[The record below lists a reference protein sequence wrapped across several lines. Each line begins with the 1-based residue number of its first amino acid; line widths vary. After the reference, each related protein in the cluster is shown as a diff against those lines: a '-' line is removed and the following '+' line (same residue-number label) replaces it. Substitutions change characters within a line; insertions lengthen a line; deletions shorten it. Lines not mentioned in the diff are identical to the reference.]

1 MSGEREARGG
11 FSLYALTY
19 TQINTRFPHTQPLS
33 LFPQTFLSFFPHQT
47 LTLSPNPNHN
57 PSSFFKPPK
66 SSTLTLNSHTTLPKT
81 PMDSQPNNLYDTASQ
96 PDTGNDA
103 YTFIEFNTQGED
115 FDYPDFRD
123 PIRPSAWPTP
133 SDSISD
139 AADHQSDA
147 SPVSAAP
154 GSATKAR
161 GPAGSSSSSQAAV
174 DALAAG
180 MSGLNFE
187 ETGDDDNYEYGKGD
201 FTEHACRYCGVQ
213 NPACVVRCNVP
224 SCRKWFCN
232 SRGNTSGSHIVNH
245 LVGGVI
251 AVCYDVI

>member
-1 MSGEREARGG
+1 
-11 FSLYALTY
+11 
-19 TQINTRFPHTQPLS
+19 
-33 LFPQTFLSFFPHQT
+33 
-47 LTLSPNPNHN
+47 
-57 PSSFFKPPK
+57 
-66 SSTLTLNSHTTLPKT
+66 
-81 PMDSQPNNLYDTASQ
+81 MDSQANNLYETASQ

-103 YTFIEFNTQGED
+103 YTFLEFNTQGED
-115 FDYPDFRD
+115 FDYTEFQGLSQ
-123 PIRPSAWPTP
+123 PIRSSVWPTP
-133 SDSISD
+133 ADSVVEPSDRGS
-139 AADHQSDA
+139 DHQSDA

-154 GSATKAR
+154 GSATKGR
-161 GPAGSSSSSQAAV
+161 GSGGSSSNQAVV

-187 ETGDDDNYEYGKGD
+187 DTVDEDSYEYGKGD

-245 LVGGVI
+245 LVSGGLVF
-251 AVCYDVI
+251 